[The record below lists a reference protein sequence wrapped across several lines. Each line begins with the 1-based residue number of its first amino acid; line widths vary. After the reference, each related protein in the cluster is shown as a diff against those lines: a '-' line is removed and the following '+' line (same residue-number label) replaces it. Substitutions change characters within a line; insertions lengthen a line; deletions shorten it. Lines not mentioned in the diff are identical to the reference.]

1 MVDGLKELLQK
12 QTRRGGR
19 ENMPKFNNRRKVIRN
34 VKNYPSYDAGRSAVW
49 HEAFKAKKPV
59 GHLRKRDGSLVK
71 IRTPL
76 TREWK
81 RKKGKWI
88 VNDLVDKYRTPEKA
102 RMNYRKDFDD
112 YIAPQYK
119 EKGWRNYE
127 LDWLK
132 NWIDEE
138 LYRRSRKSTNREE
151 FKMKE
156 IMKGKKVEL

>member
-1 MVDGLKELLQK
+1 MA
-12 QTRRGGR
+12 
-19 ENMPKFNNRRKVIRN
+19 KFNNRRKVVRN
-34 VKNYPSYDAGRSAVW
+34 VRNYPSYDAGRSAVW

-88 VNDLVDKYRTPEKA
+88 INDLVDKYKAPEKA
-102 RMNYRKDFDD
+102 RMNFRKDFDE

-119 EKGWRNYE
+119 EKGWRKHE

-138 LYRRSRKSTNREE
+138 LYRRSRKSKSREE
-151 FKMKE
+151 FKMRE
-156 IMKGKKVEL
+156 IMEGKKVQL

>member
-1 MVDGLKELLQK
+1 MVDGIKELPQN
-12 QTRRGGR
+12 QTRRGGN
-19 ENMPKFNNRRKVIRN
+19 EIVAKFNNRRKVVRN
-34 VKNYPSYDAGRSAVW
+34 VRNYPSYDAGRSAVW

-88 VNDLVDKYRTPEKA
+88 VNDLVDKYKAPEKA
-102 RMNYRKDFDD
+102 RMNFRKDFED

-119 EKGWRNYE
+119 EKGWRKHE

-138 LYRRSRKSTNREE
+138 LYRRSRKSKSREE
-151 FKMKE
+151 FKMRE
-156 IMKGKKVEL
+156 IMEGKKVQL

>member
-1 MVDGLKELLQK
+1 MA
-12 QTRRGGR
+12 
-19 ENMPKFNNRRKVIRN
+19 KFNNRRKVIRN

-71 IRTPL
+71 VRTPL

-81 RKKGKWI
+81 NKKGKWI

-102 RMNYRKDFDD
+102 RMNFRKDFED

-138 LYRRSRKSTNREE
+138 LYKRSRKSFKREE

-156 IMKGKKVEL
+156 IMQGKKVEL

>member
-1 MVDGLKELLQK
+1 
-12 QTRRGGR
+12 
-19 ENMPKFNNRRKVIRN
+19 MPKFNNRRKVILN

-71 IRTPL
+71 VRTPL

-81 RKKGKWI
+81 NKKGKWI

-102 RMNYRKDFDD
+102 RMNFRNDFED
-112 YIAPQYK
+112 YIGPQYE
-119 EKGWRNYE
+119 EKGWRKYE

-138 LYRRSRKSTNREE
+138 LYRRSRKSSKREE
-151 FKMKE
+151 FKMRE
-156 IMKGKKVEL
+156 IMEGKKVNL

>member
-1 MVDGLKELLQK
+1 MVAGLKELLQK

-19 ENMPKFNNRRKVIRN
+19 ESMPKFNNRRKVIRN

-71 IRTPL
+71 VRTPL

-88 VNDLVDKYRTPEKA
+88 VNDLVDKYKTPEKA
-102 RMNYRKDFDD
+102 RMNYRKDFED

-156 IMKGKKVEL
+156 IMQGKKVEL